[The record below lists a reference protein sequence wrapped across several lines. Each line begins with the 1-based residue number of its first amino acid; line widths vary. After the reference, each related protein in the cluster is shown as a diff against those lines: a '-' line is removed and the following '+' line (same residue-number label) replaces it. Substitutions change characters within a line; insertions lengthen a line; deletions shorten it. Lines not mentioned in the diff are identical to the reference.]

1 MVCRYCPWWLSCQ
14 EFSGAQVGYLS
25 YADWTALPLSCQP
38 LLRHLVVDND
48 DGEGEAERAD
58 IATSRSTRS
67 AGAKQ
72 QQQQQQ
78 GQQQKRRHGSIE
90 NEFLFCDVIQPE
102 KQACTAPYANVGL
115 ETARPQTANSGV
127 LVPLQ
132 RQYLLQQQQL
142 EEQKEEE
149 EERVEPRPRL

>member
-1 MVCRYCPWWLSCQ
+1 MHSFGYPASPIVPCVFVQGFTDLVESEQ
-14 EFSGAQVGYLS
+14 AQ
-25 YADWTALPLSCQP
+25 D
-38 LLRHLVVDND
+38 
-48 DGEGEAERAD
+48 E
-58 IATSRSTRS
+58 
-67 AGAKQ
+67 
-72 QQQQQQ
+72 

-90 NEFLFCDVIQPE
+90 NEFSFCDVIQPE